1 MRPRFQ
7 RFAAMSTVGN
17 LASPCHIQCPDAER
31 AAARPFVAAFRTC
44 TENKFRAA
52 QEFVALAKRDQESAV
67 PVCADQEFLQDR
79 IPLAI
84 GRFQNGERTGGQP
97 GIWEPASNS
106 RFVSTVQVT
115 PIKSVAPCNWGI
127 SARRK
132 ITRIKQ
138 ARRSPNRHPLMGREA
153 AWAQCRELRTASYVS
168 ACRSHPLRNGPPV
181 TVIQGSPLSP

>member
-1 MRPRFQ
+1 MNPERRHPYLGRAFHRFPRRCRKTENCNFASLSIALPRGKDCRRVLVHMRSRFQ

-17 LASPCHIQCPDAER
+17 LASPCHVQCPDAER

-44 TENKFRAA
+44 TENKLRAA
-52 QEFVALAKRDQESAV
+52 QEFVAFAKRDQESAV
-67 PVCADQEFLQDR
+67 PVCTDQEFFQDR

-106 RFVSTVQVT
+106 WLVSTDQVHT
-115 PIKSVAPCNWGI
+115 NQSVAPCNWGI

-132 ITRIKQ
+132 ITRIEQ
-138 ARRSPNRHPLMGREA
+138 A
-153 AWAQCRELRTASYVS
+153 
-168 ACRSHPLRNGPPV
+168 
-181 TVIQGSPLSP
+181 